1 MDKDERIKVLVVD
14 DSAFMRMMV
23 KDILE
28 RGGIDVLDT
37 ARDGYEAVNKADKLM
52 PDVITM
58 DVDMPKVDGI
68 AAVKEIMEKN
78 PRPIIML
85 SALTTK
91 AASETFKA
99 LRYGAIDFIP
109 KPSSSYD
116 IKKIEK
122 ELIDKV
128 IAATRIEMSTL
139 RLRSLKGVER
149 GVVKGRWK
157 ETDKEISI
165 VIGGSTGGPSAFE
178 QIIPL
183 LPGNI
188 PASIISVQHMPP
200 GNFMDCMARRLDKLS
215 EIGVKVAK
223 NFEILK
229 RGKVYFAPGG
239 MHLAVSKSSIFPGAR
254 RSVYTGGGDA
264 NMTLYRDGPP
274 LNAVKPSVDITM
286 KSAVSTYGKNTIGV
300 LLTGMGSDGAV
311 GMEEIRDCGGRTIA
325 CDEETSL
332 IFGMPKAAIELGVV
346 DEIVPLY
353 DIAERIVRNVE
364 IICEE
369 Q

>member
-1 MDKDERIKVLVVD
+1 MDRDERIKVLVVD
-14 DSAFMRMMV
+14 DSAFMRVMI

-28 RGGIDVLDT
+28 RGGIEVLDT

-58 DVDMPKVDGI
+58 DVDMPKMDGI

-149 GVVKGRWK
+149 GVVKGRWN

-165 VIGGSTGGPSAFE
+165 IIGGSTGGPSAFE

-183 LPGNI
+183 LPEDI

-223 NFEILK
+223 NFEFIK

-239 MHLAVSKSSIFPGAR
+239 MHLAVSKSSIFKRTDGT
-254 RSVYTGGGDA
+254 SVHKKGSK
-264 NMTLYRDGPP
+264 NMTLYRDDPP

-311 GMEEIRDCGGRTIA
+311 GMKEIRACGGRTIA

-332 IFGMPKAAIELGVV
+332 IFGMPKAAIELKVV

-369 Q
+369 

>member
-311 GMEEIRDCGGRTIA
+311 GMEEIRDWGGRTIA

>member
-200 GNFMDCMARRLDKLS
+200 GNFMDCMARRLDKRS

-239 MHLAVSKSSIFPGAR
+239 MHLAVSKFSIFPGAR

-264 NMTLYRDGPP
+264 NMTLYRDDPP

-325 CDEETSL
+325 CDEDTSL

>member
-14 DSAFMRMMV
+14 DSAFMRVMV

>member
-1 MDKDERIKVLVVD
+1 MDRDERIKVLVVD
-14 DSAFMRMMV
+14 DSAFMRVMI

-28 RGGIDVLDT
+28 RGGIEVLDT

-58 DVDMPKVDGI
+58 DVDMPKMDGI

-116 IKKIEK
+116 IKKIEG

-128 IAATRIEMSTL
+128 IAATRIDMNAL

-149 GVVKGRWK
+149 GVVEGRWE

-200 GNFMDCMARRLDKLS
+200 GNFMDCMAKRLDKLS

-239 MHLAVSKSSIFPGAR
+239 MHLAVSKSSILPGAR
-254 RSVYTGGGDA
+254 RFLQRSSV
-264 NMTLYRDGPP
+264 NMTLYRDAPP

-300 LLTGMGSDGAV
+300 LLTGMGSDGAI

-332 IFGMPKAAIELGVV
+332 IFGMPKAAIELKVV